1 MDRNT
6 VIGVILIVLILVSSI
21 FISRQFNP
29 PPPAGKV
36 ITNKVDSARSK
47 TGATASASD
56 TIQKDTAHGKDTL
69 SNIPSGW
76 SNFGRGKEKYV
87 TLENDLLKLR
97 ISTHGGRITY
107 AELKKY
113 KTYDKKPLILIDEKH
128 SKYEYHFESGLGG
141 KVDEVNT
148 GDLYFNT
155 KEDSIYV
162 KGKDSGVVTMGIDLG
177 GGRVMEQR
185 YVLNG
190 DDYMVSNTLVMN
202 GMNKVIPKTISY
214 LSLNWQED
222 VFRHEND
229 SNVSNTNT
237 TIHYR
242 TEDDNHNYLSENGS
256 KQESV
261 TLRTNW
267 VSFKEQFFCQALIA
281 PSNFLNA
288 DLATTQ
294 MDDKAKVLKNMSA
307 KLTVQFNHLDKERFN
322 TQMYL
327 GPLSYK
333 GLSAYNLDL
342 EKQIPL
348 GWSFF
353 LLAWINRFIII
364 PVFDFLSTFISNYGL
379 IILILTIFIKLI
391 TLPFTYKSYHSTAKM
406 RILKPELDEIKAKA
420 GGDATKSQ
428 AETMKLY
435 KKAGVSPFGGCI
447 PMLLQFPILI
457 AMFRFFPSSIEL
469 RQQGFLWAHDLST
482 YDSIYSL
489 PFTIPA
495 YGSHVS
501 LFTILMTISTI
512 LYTRMN
518 NSMTPQQAELKWMSY
533 IMPIFFLG
541 FFNNYAAGL
550 SYYYFLSNVITFG
563 QQYIFRKLID
573 EKKLSARI
581 EENKKKTGNNVKK
594 SKWQQRLEDIQKQQ
608 QLRQQQIRKR

>member
-1 MDRNT
+1 
-6 VIGVILIVLILVSSI
+6 
-21 FISRQFNP
+21 
-29 PPPAGKV
+29 
-36 ITNKVDSARSK
+36 
-47 TGATASASD
+47 
-56 TIQKDTAHGKDTL
+56 
-69 SNIPSGW
+69 
-76 SNFGRGKEKYV
+76 
-87 TLENDLLKLR
+87 
-97 ISTHGGRITY
+97 
-107 AELKKY
+107 
-113 KTYDKKPLILIDEKH
+113 
-128 SKYEYHFESGLGG
+128 
-141 KVDEVNT
+141 
-148 GDLYFNT
+148 
-155 KEDSIYV
+155 
-162 KGKDSGVVTMGIDLG
+162 
-177 GGRVMEQR
+177 
-185 YVLNG
+185 
-190 DDYMVSNTLVMN
+190 
-202 GMNKVIPKTISY
+202 
-214 LSLNWQED
+214 
-222 VFRHEND
+222 
-229 SNVSNTNT
+229 
-237 TIHYR
+237 
-242 TEDDNHNYLSENGS
+242 
-256 KQESV
+256 
-261 TLRTNW
+261 
-267 VSFKEQFFCQALIA
+267 
-281 PSNFLNA
+281 
-288 DLATTQ
+288 
-294 MDDKAKVLKNMSA
+294 MSA

-391 TLPFTYKSYHSTAKM
+391 TLPFTYKSYLSTAKM

-428 AETMKLY
+428 EETMKLY

-573 EKKLSARI
+573 EKKLIARI